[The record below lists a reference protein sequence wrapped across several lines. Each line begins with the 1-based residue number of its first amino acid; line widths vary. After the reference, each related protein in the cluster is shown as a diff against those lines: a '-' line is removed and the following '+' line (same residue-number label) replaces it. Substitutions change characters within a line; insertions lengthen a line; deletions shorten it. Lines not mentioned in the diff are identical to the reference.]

1 MLFRSHS
8 EQVVARLAALRQ
20 MGVRISIDDFGTG
33 HSSLGR
39 LQRLPVDEIKIDRSF
54 VGAIDHASDRPP
66 VVEAVLALAR
76 SLGLHVVAEGI
87 ETPAQLD
94 ALRAAAAGRARAT
107 CSGPACRLPAS
118 RSCSTQK
125 LTRRHSTSLCD
136 PL

>member
-1 MLFRSHS
+1 
-8 EQVVARLAALRQ
+8 

-54 VGAIDHASDRPP
+54 VGTIVDASDRPP

-87 ETPAQLD
+87 ETPAQLE
-94 ALRAAAAGRARAT
+94 ALRDAG
-107 CSGPACRLPAS
+107 CRIGQGYLFGAGLPADGIEARLLPEVDKETLNFS
-118 RSCSTQK
+118 V
-125 LTRRHSTSLCD
+125 
-136 PL
+136 